1 MTLHKYLKNLNTLE
15 TKLNNY
21 STKLNIVTNKSYN
34 EVLKNIYNDDMFQY
48 MIDITNNKLP
58 DTEILYNKLIRH
70 YIYKV
75 NTIETKIKDLKNNYF
90 KS

>member
-1 MTLHKYLKNLNTLE
+1 MTLHRYLKNLNTLE

-48 MIDITNNKLP
+48 MFDMSTGKLI

-75 NTIETKIKDLKNNYF
+75 NAIETKIKDLKNNYF